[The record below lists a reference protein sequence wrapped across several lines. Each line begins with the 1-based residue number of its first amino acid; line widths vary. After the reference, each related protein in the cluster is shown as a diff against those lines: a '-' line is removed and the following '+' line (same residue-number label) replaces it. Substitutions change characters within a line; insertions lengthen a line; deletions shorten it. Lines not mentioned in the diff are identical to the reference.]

1 MKKFFTL
8 SLMAMV
14 AVLAMA
20 EFPTRIYLCGPA
32 GPGWATETWPMYT
45 YVEEDG
51 VTPTGMYEWVGDLN
65 CAEGPELKFLHGS
78 SWEPGY
84 APTVDGEALTAG
96 EHTIID
102 RPTGSDPDYK
112 FAVTAGRYKLEI
124 NLTGETFVLTVSDG
138 TGLDDKDGS
147 DQHFE
152 APVPEKVYPVG
163 DGTEFGWSPSLSD
176 PIAKAEDADIFDG
189 VVFLK
194 NGEFK
199 LMHQPDWGAQYG
211 PVEGGEVISGAG
223 SYSLCKPEGDNK
235 WKIEGIDDLTAF
247 HMIANVTEGTLVLRD
262 TTVIIPALAQLYALG
277 DAVGGWDFAAN
288 AVELLPEEGVDSVYY
303 AKGVELVMGE
313 LKFFEKKDYS
323 ANAWGATVENDPV
336 LAAGT
341 YSLVKLTDDV
351 KFLVMGGLTVDIK
364 VDIKNG
370 TMVLTEAEP
379 EGFQSVENAEKAEKV
394 IINGQL
400 YIKKGTRT
408 YSVLGME

>member
-20 EFPTRIYLCGPA
+20 QFPTRIYLCGPA

-45 YVEEDG
+45 YVAEDG

-65 CAEGPELKFLHGS
+65 EGDLKFLHGS

-84 APTVDGEALTAG
+84 APTVNGEALTVG

-102 RPTGSDPDYK
+102 RPTGSDPDNK

-124 NLTGETFVLTVSDG
+124 NLTGEAFVLTVSDG
-138 TGLDDKDGS
+138 TGLADKDGS
-147 DQHFE
+147 DQQFE
-152 APVPEKVYPVG
+152 VPVPEKVYPIG
-163 DGTEFGWSPSLSD
+163 DGTSYGWNPSSAD
-176 PIAKAEDADIFDG
+176 PIEKSEGADIFDG

-194 NGEFK
+194 NGDFK

-211 PVEGGEVISGAG
+211 PMANGEVISGAG
-223 SYSLCKPEGDNK
+223 SYTLCKPSDDNK

-262 TTVIIPALAQLYALG
+262 TTVVIPALAQLYALG
-277 DAVGGWDFAAN
+277 DAVGGWSFDDN

-303 AKGVELVMGE
+303 AKNVTFVMGE
-313 LKFFEKKDYS
+313 LKFFEKKLIRKGESVTYTFNVD
-323 ANAWGATVENDPV
+323 VERDLGYIDADGRRFV
-336 LAAGT
+336 ESGEV
-341 YSLVKLTDDV
+341 SILVGDKELKLN
-351 KFLVMGGLTVDIK
+351 I
-364 VDIKNG
+364 
-370 TMVLTEAEP
+370 E
-379 EGFQSVENAEKAEKV
+379 
-394 IINGQL
+394 
-400 YIKKGTRT
+400 
-408 YSVLGME
+408 

>member
-20 EFPTRIYLCGPA
+20 QFPTRIYLCGPA
-32 GPGWATETWPMYT
+32 GPGWATEKWPMYT
-45 YVEEDG
+45 YVTEDG

-65 CAEGPELKFLHGS
+65 EGDLKFLHGS

-84 APTVDGEALTAG
+84 APTVNGEALTVG

-102 RPTGSDPDYK
+102 RPTGSDPDDK

-124 NLTGETFVLTVSDG
+124 NLTGEAFVLTVSDG
-138 TGLDDKDGS
+138 TGLADKDGS
-147 DQHFE
+147 DQQFE
-152 APVPEKVYPVG
+152 VPVPEKVYPIG
-163 DGTEFGWSPSLSD
+163 DGTSYGWNPSSAD
-176 PIAKAEDADIFDG
+176 PIEKSEGADIFDG

-194 NGEFK
+194 NGDFK

-211 PVEGGEVISGAG
+211 PMANGEVISGAG
-223 SYSLCKPEGDNK
+223 SYTLCKPSDDNK

-262 TTVIIPALAQLYALG
+262 TTVVIPALAQLYALG
-277 DAVGGWDFAAN
+277 DAVGGWSFDDN

-303 AKGVELVMGE
+303 AKNVTFVMGE
-313 LKFFEKKDYS
+313 LKFFEKKDFGS
-323 ANAWGATVENDPV
+323 QAWGATEADLPITS
-336 LAAGT
+336 ADT
-341 YSLVKLTDDV
+341 YQLVKLGGDDN
-351 KFLVMGGLTVDIK
+351 KFMFFSGATYDIT

-379 EGFQSVENAEKAEKV
+379 EGFERVENAEKAEKV

>member
-20 EFPTRIYLCGPA
+20 QFPTRIYLCGPA
-32 GPGWATETWPMYT
+32 GPGWATEKWPMYT
-45 YVEEDG
+45 YVAEDG

-65 CAEGPELKFLHGS
+65 EGDLKFLHGS

-84 APTVDGEALTAG
+84 APTVNGEALTVG

-102 RPTGSDPDYK
+102 RPTGSDPDDK

-124 NLTGETFVLTVSDG
+124 NLTGEAFVLTVSDG
-138 TGLDDKDGS
+138 TGLADKDGS
-147 DQHFE
+147 DQQFE
-152 APVPEKVYPVG
+152 VPVPEKVYPVG
-163 DGTEFGWSPSLSD
+163 DGTSYGWNPSSAD
-176 PIAKAEDADIFDG
+176 PIEKSEGADIFDG

-194 NGEFK
+194 NGDFK

-211 PVEGGEVISGAG
+211 PMANGEVISGAG
-223 SYSLCKPEGDNK
+223 SYTLCKPSDDNK

-262 TTVIIPALAQLYALG
+262 TTVVIPALAQLYALG
-277 DAVGGWDFAAN
+277 DAVGGWSFDDN

-303 AKGVELVMGE
+303 AKNVTFVMGE
-313 LKFFEKKDYS
+313 LKFFEKKDLGS
-323 ANAWGATVENDPV
+323 QAWGATE
-336 LAAGT
+336 AGLPITGADT
-341 YSLVKLTDDV
+341 YQLVKLGGDDN
-351 KFLVMGGLTVDIK
+351 KFMFFSGATYDIT

-370 TMVLTEAEP
+370 TMVMTEAEP
-379 EGFQSVENAEKAEKV
+379 EGFERVENAEKAEKV

>member
-20 EFPTRIYLCGPA
+20 QFPTRIYLCGPA
-32 GPGWATETWPMYT
+32 GPGWATEKWPMYT
-45 YVEEDG
+45 YVAEDG

-65 CAEGPELKFLHGS
+65 EGDLKFLHGS

-84 APTVDGEALTAG
+84 APTVNGEALTVG

-102 RPTGSDPDYK
+102 RPTGSDPDNK

-124 NLTGETFVLTVSDG
+124 NLTGEAFVLTVSDG
-138 TGLDDKDGS
+138 TGLADKDGS
-147 DQHFE
+147 DQQFE
-152 APVPEKVYPVG
+152 VPVPEKVYPVG
-163 DGTEFGWSPSLSD
+163 DGTSYGWNPSSAD
-176 PIAKAEDADIFDG
+176 PIEKSEGADIFDG

-194 NGEFK
+194 NGDFK

-211 PVEGGEVISGAG
+211 PMANGEVISGAG
-223 SYSLCKPEGDNK
+223 SYTLCKPSDDNK

-262 TTVIIPALAQLYALG
+262 TTVVIPALAQLYALG
-277 DAVGGWDFAAN
+277 DAVGGWSFDDN

-303 AKGVELVMGE
+303 AKNVTFVMGE
-313 LKFFEKKDYS
+313 LKFFEKKDLGS
-323 ANAWGATVENDPV
+323 QAWGATE
-336 LAAGT
+336 AGLPITGADT
-341 YSLVKLTDDV
+341 YQLVKLGGDDN
-351 KFLVMGGLTVDIK
+351 KFMFFSGATYDIT

-379 EGFQSVENAEKAEKV
+379 EGFERVENAEKAEKV

>member
-20 EFPTRIYLCGPA
+20 QFPTRIYLCGPA

-45 YVEEDG
+45 YVAEDG

-65 CAEGPELKFLHGS
+65 EGDLKFLHGS

-84 APTVDGEALTAG
+84 APTVNGEALTVG

-102 RPTGSDPDYK
+102 RPTGSDPDDK

-124 NLTGETFVLTVSDG
+124 NLTGEAFVLTVSDG
-138 TGLDDKDGS
+138 TGLADKDGS
-147 DQHFE
+147 DQQFE
-152 APVPEKVYPVG
+152 VPVPEKVYPVG
-163 DGTEFGWSPSLSD
+163 DGTSYGWNPSSAD
-176 PIAKAEDADIFDG
+176 PIEKSEGADIFDG

-194 NGEFK
+194 NGDFK

-211 PVEGGEVISGAG
+211 PIANGEVISGAG
-223 SYSLCKPEGDNK
+223 SYTLCKPSGDNK

-262 TTVIIPALAQLYALG
+262 TTVVIPALAQLYALG
-277 DAVGGWDFAAN
+277 DAVGGWSFDNN

-303 AKGVELVMGE
+303 AKNVTFVMGE
-313 LKFFEKKDYS
+313 LKLFEKKDFGS
-323 ANAWGATVENDPV
+323 QAWGATESDLPITG
-336 LAAGT
+336 ADT
-341 YSLVKLTDDV
+341 YQLVKLGGDDN
-351 KFLVMGGLTVDIK
+351 KFMFFSGATYDIT

-379 EGFQSVENAEKAEKV
+379 EGFERVENAEKAEKV